1 MTVKFSQKF
10 NLDRYKSNLSL
21 TSPSAPKWKVWVD
34 ALKAVEN
41 AEFLFRGL
49 QRGNVWRIHYACPG
63 EDLIKLE
70 GRIDG
75 KVCEWFIIFEP
86 SPKSEQKPDEIFSR
100 PLARMILSK
109 EKAKNLLDG
118 NWELFTPAPDAFTAQ
133 IIGKGALVDSWQ
145 VTLGMEH
152 GKTVL
157 NTENDWPLKRFSRYQ
172 VIVKDEDKKQLDRD
186 ISGDYALY
194 DTCDA
199 AQASLHRKV
208 NGEEKESALSISFSI
223 KLVIKVRLTIRLSSQ
238 ITIVV

>member
-1 MTVKFSQKF
+1 M
-10 NLDRYKSNLSL
+10 
-21 TSPSAPKWKVWVD
+21 
-34 ALKAVEN
+34 
-41 AEFLFRGL
+41 
-49 QRGNVWRIHYACPG
+49 
-63 EDLIKLE
+63 
-70 GRIDG
+70 
-75 KVCEWFIIFEP
+75 CEWFIIFEP

-109 EKAKNLLDG
+109 EKRRIFLDG

-152 GKTVL
+152 GKQ
-157 NTENDWPLKRFSRYQ
+157 FSTPKTIGRSSDSAGTR